1 MVEQRLIRNEP
12 ILLSDDLEEVRDA
25 KVIVCGTS
33 KTGKTSII
41 RAFLQGQSL
50 NYNHYPAQTQ
60 LVSDFKKEMTV
71 CDGDGNPSRLIL
83 NLWDVGGGH
92 HLFELAHLFMS

>member
-41 RAFLQGQSL
+41 HAFLQGQSL
-50 NYNHYPAQTQ
+50 MNANFDPAQNE
-60 LVSDFKKEMTV
+60 LVPDSSKKVMTV
-71 CDGDGNPSRLIL
+71 
-83 NLWDVGGGH
+83 
-92 HLFELAHLFMS
+92 